1 MSQQM
6 AVQAIL
12 DPEPRQLMANAAPA
26 PVDVVWRNTYLP
38 RSTRMTRAWIITFVI
53 VILSVFWTVL
63 LLPIVGLLNYETI
76 KRVFP
81 PLADLLDRSPIIKS
95 LVQTSLPTLVL
106 TLLTVAVPYLY
117 DCKSTTVPLPAI
129 VLVL

>member
-1 MSQQM
+1 M

-76 KRVFP
+76 KRVLP
-81 PLADLLDRSPIIKS
+81 PLADLIDKSPIIKS

-117 DCKSTTVPLPAI
+117 DCELATRRLPAI
-129 VLVL
+129 ALIC